1 MAQQNNNPSSLLFG
15 ALAGGL
21 IVGAAIK
28 FLSTSQGKKLKRN
41 LTDQLDDY
49 KDNVEDFIEDV
60 ADKIG
65 NSKISKKTCEAVDC
79 VKEGLE
85 MLTDEENSIE
95 RIGLLGGA
103 LLCGLAGAG
112 AAIYFANR
120 PCEETGLRCRVKQ
133 MGSKAVHAKKILEE
147 LLEKVEARSHDAV
160 EIVKSDTVRD
170 VLDLAA
176 LGLQLWTKFKKK
188 S

>member
-1 MAQQNNNPSSLLFG
+1 
-15 ALAGGL
+15 
-21 IVGAAIK
+21 
-28 FLSTSQGKKLKRN
+28 
-41 LTDQLDDY
+41 
-49 KDNVEDFIEDV
+49 
-60 ADKIG
+60 
-65 NSKISKKTCEAVDC
+65 
-79 VKEGLE
+79 
-85 MLTDEENSIE
+85 
-95 RIGLLGGA
+95 
-103 LLCGLAGAG
+103 
-112 AAIYFANR
+112 
-120 PCEETGLRCRVKQ
+120 VKQ